1 MARLTPKEPE
11 FKLYDTGFDGD
22 LLDRKA
28 SGAALS
34 NLVEQIED
42 PMVIALDGGWGTGKS
57 WFLKRWVG
65 QHRIDHP
72 GEARTVYFDAFA
84 HDYLDE
90 PLVALMGVLSAE
102 LSKEQGATVA
112 KLAWLQKKAFQALP
126 GISKLGA
133 NIATGFAVKALD
145 DAGDIIAEAIGGS
158 VEGSSEAF
166 WQAVANQRTAM
177 AEFGAALQALTLPAG
192 AEGEPRKLVIV
203 VDELDRCRPDY
214 ALSLLE
220 VIKHFFAVDHVHFVL
235 GVNLRELENMVRVRY
250 GTQEGAEL
258 YLQKFVTLTMD
269 LPEMDVRV
277 SLKNGE
283 HTVHVPSLVEH
294 WTGQLAISP
303 DWVNALHAALTPL
316 YVNRGLTPRSIERI
330 VVQAAVASTVEP
342 LPKPN
347 GKGPMGTLEFVE
359 SQERLDQA
367 LMVLIALKVMNP
379 SAFRDACALT
389 LTADSLMKIW
399 GISDEHDRFDAV
411 LYEPVRTTIST
422 FFPSAAVTEP
432 ILTAPLRN
440 AYEHIPRMAQHYL
453 AIGQPQAVTDSL

>member
-1 MARLTPKEPE
+1 MGRRLTPKEE
-11 FKLYDTGFDGD
+11 DFTLYETGFEGD
-22 LLDRKA
+22 LLERKA
-28 SGAALS
+28 SGQALS
-34 NLVEQIED
+34 NLVEQIDD

-65 QHRIDHP
+65 QHRTDHK
-72 GEARTVYFDAFA
+72 GKARTVYFDAFA
-84 HDYLDE
+84 HDYLDS
-90 PLVALMGVLSAE
+90 PLVALTAVLTKE
-102 LSKEQGATVA
+102 LTKEGTPAA
-112 KLAWLQKKAFQALP
+112 GKIDKLKKTAFKALP
-126 GISKLGA
+126 GLTKLGA
-133 NIATGFAVKALD
+133 NLATGFAVKALD
-145 DAGDIIAEAIGGS
+145 DTGDVLAEAIGGA
-158 VEGSSEAF
+158 VEGSSDAF
-166 WQAVANQRTAM
+166 WQSVADQQTAM
-177 AEFGAALQALTLPAG
+177 EEFATALKALTLTD
-192 AEGEPRKLVIV
+192 GEDSPRKLVIV

-220 VIKHFFAVDHVHFVL
+220 VIKHFFTVDHVHFVL
-235 GVNLRELENMVRVRY
+235 GVNLRELENMVKVRY
-250 GTQEGAEL
+250 GTREGAEL

-283 HTVHVPSLVEH
+283 HTVHVPALVEH

-303 DWVNALHAALTPL
+303 DWVNAIHATLTPL

-330 VVQAAVASTVEP
+330 VTQAAVASTAAP
-342 LPKPN
+342 LPMPN

-359 SQERLDQA
+359 SQERVDQA

-399 GISDEHDRFDAV
+399 GISYERDRFDEV

-440 AYEHIPRMAQHYL
+440 AYEHIPRMALHYL
-453 AIGQPQAVTDSL
+453 AIGQPQTVTDSL